1 MVTGYFN
8 CQIISYT
15 SEASYGLSKTA
26 HALKVRFR
34 DFQTKCSDFRFCNFH
49 RDFPTKFLFVDLFD
63 EAAVVVFEMSE
74 TAVVVSSHIIVVT
87 LPDLERPLLKRI

>member
-8 CQIISYT
+8 CQIISYS
-15 SEASYGLSKTA
+15 SEANYRLSSTA
-26 HALKVRFR
+26 HALQIRFR
-34 DFQTKCSDFRFCNFH
+34 DFQRKCSDFH